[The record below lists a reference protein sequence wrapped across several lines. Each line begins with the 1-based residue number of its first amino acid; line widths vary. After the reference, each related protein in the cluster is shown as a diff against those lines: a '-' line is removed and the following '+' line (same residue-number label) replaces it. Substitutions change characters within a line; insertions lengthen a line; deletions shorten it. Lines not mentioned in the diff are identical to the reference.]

1 MERIPLSLTTEV
13 ELDFIGIKKIV
24 KISMNKNFLV
34 LDFTRLNKNIIFKFK
49 DKFYINKIKTDSNN
63 NQEIIDDIF
72 NLIKETN
79 IKTKEKFDVLVNL
92 GPGSFSGIRISL
104 AVAKGIKLIKK
115 VNLFGFNSFILNAAP
130 YLEKYETVFSIL
142 KVNKKF
148 YFLKYIK
155 GKKND
160 ISQITEFQNKEKL
173 NEKSVMVISSEMKN
187 EDMFKNI
194 AEKHR
199 VIEDFD
205 VKNNI
210 EILIKKNLIEN
221 NLIKPVYLG

>member
-1 MERIPLSLTTEV
+1 
-13 ELDFIGIKKIV
+13 
-24 KISMNKNFLV
+24 MNKNFLV
-34 LDFTRLNKNIIFKFK
+34 LDFTRLNKNIVFKFK
-49 DKFYINKIKTDSNN
+49 DKFFINKIKTDSNN
-63 NQEIIDDIF
+63 NQEIIDDIL
-72 NLIKETN
+72 NLIKRAN

-173 NEKSVMVISSEMKN
+173 NEKSVIVISSEMKN

>member
-1 MERIPLSLTTEV
+1 
-13 ELDFIGIKKIV
+13 
-24 KISMNKNFLV
+24 MNKNFLV
-34 LDFTRLNKNIIFKFK
+34 LDFTRLNKNIVFKFK
-49 DKFYINKIKTDSNN
+49 DKFYINKIETDSNN
-63 NQEIIDDIF
+63 NQEIIDDIL
-72 NLIKETN
+72 NLIQGTN

-130 YLEKYETVFSIL
+130 YLEKYETVFSVL

-173 NEKSVMVISSEMKN
+173 NEKSVIVISSQMKN
-187 EDMFKNI
+187 EDIFKNI

>member
-1 MERIPLSLTTEV
+1 
-13 ELDFIGIKKIV
+13 
-24 KISMNKNFLV
+24 MNKNFLV

-49 DKFYINKIKTDSNN
+49 DKFFINKIETDSNN
-63 NQEIIDDIF
+63 NQEIIDDIL
-72 NLIKETN
+72 NLIKRAN

-148 YFLKYIK
+148 YFLKYIE

-173 NEKSVMVISSEMKN
+173 NEKSVIVISNEMKN
-187 EDMFKNI
+187 EGMFKNI

-199 VIEDFD
+199 IIEDFD

>member
-1 MERIPLSLTTEV
+1 
-13 ELDFIGIKKIV
+13 
-24 KISMNKNFLV
+24 MNKNFLV

-49 DKFYINKIKTDSNN
+49 DKFFINKIETDSNHN
-63 NQEIIDDIF
+63 REIIDDIL
-72 NLIKETN
+72 NLIKGAN

-173 NEKSVMVISSEMKN
+173 NEKSVIVISSQMKN
-187 EDMFKNI
+187 EDIFKNI

-205 VKNNI
+205 VKNNV

>member
-1 MERIPLSLTTEV
+1 
-13 ELDFIGIKKIV
+13 
-24 KISMNKNFLV
+24 MNKNFLV
-34 LDFTRLNKNIIFKFK
+34 LDFTRLNKNIAFKFK
-49 DKFYINKIKTDSNN
+49 DKFYINKIETDSNN
-63 NQEIIDDIF
+63 NQEIIDDIL

-115 VNLFGFNSFILNAAP
+115 INLFGFNSFILNAAP

-173 NEKSVMVISSEMKN
+173 NEKSVIVISSEMKN

-210 EILIKKNLIEN
+210 EILVKKNLIEN

>member
-1 MERIPLSLTTEV
+1 
-13 ELDFIGIKKIV
+13 
-24 KISMNKNFLV
+24 MNKNFLV
-34 LDFTRLNKNIIFKFK
+34 LDFTGLSKNIVFKFK
-49 DKFYINKIKTDSNN
+49 DKFFINKIKTDSNN
-63 NQEIIDDIF
+63 NQEIIDDIL
-72 NLIKETN
+72 NLIKRTN
-79 IKTKEKFDVLVNL
+79 IKTKEKFDILVNL

-148 YFLKYIK
+148 YFLKYIE

-173 NEKSVMVISSEMKN
+173 NEKSVIVISNEMKN
-187 EDMFKNI
+187 EGMFKNI

-199 VIEDFD
+199 IIEDFD

-210 EILIKKNLIEN
+210 EILVKKNLIEN

>member
-1 MERIPLSLTTEV
+1 
-13 ELDFIGIKKIV
+13 
-24 KISMNKNFLV
+24 MNKNFLV
-34 LDFTRLNKNIIFKFK
+34 LDFTRLNKNIVFKFK
-49 DKFYINKIKTDSNN
+49 GKFFINKIKTDSNN
-63 NQEIIDDIF
+63 NQEIIDDIL
-72 NLIKETN
+72 NLIKRTN

-173 NEKSVMVISSEMKN
+173 NEKSVIVISSEMKN

>member
-1 MERIPLSLTTEV
+1 
-13 ELDFIGIKKIV
+13 
-24 KISMNKNFLV
+24 MNKNFLV
-34 LDFTRLNKNIIFKFK
+34 LDFTRLNKNIVFKFK
-49 DKFYINKIKTDSNN
+49 DKFYINKIETDSNH
-63 NQEIIDDIF
+63 NQEIIDDIL
-72 NLIKETN
+72 NLIQGTN

-160 ISQITEFQNKEKL
+160 ISQITEFQNKDKL
-173 NEKSVMVISSEMKN
+173 NEKSVIVISSEMKN

-205 VKNNI
+205 VKNNV

>member
-1 MERIPLSLTTEV
+1 
-13 ELDFIGIKKIV
+13 
-24 KISMNKNFLV
+24 MNKNFLV
-34 LDFTRLNKNIIFKFK
+34 LDFTGLNKNIIFKFK
-49 DKFYINKIKTDSNN
+49 DKFFINKIKADSND
-63 NQEIIDDIF
+63 NQGIIDNIL
-72 NLIKETN
+72 NLIKGTN
-79 IKTKEKFDVLVNL
+79 IETKEKFDVLVNL

-115 VNLFGFNSFILNAAP
+115 INLFGFNSFILNAAP

-187 EDMFKNI
+187 EDMFRNI

-221 NLIKPVYLG
+221 NLIKPVYLS

>member
-1 MERIPLSLTTEV
+1 
-13 ELDFIGIKKIV
+13 
-24 KISMNKNFLV
+24 MNKNFLV
-34 LDFTRLNKNIIFKFK
+34 LDFTRLNKNIVFKFK
-49 DKFYINKIKTDSNN
+49 DKFYINKIETDSNN
-63 NQEIIDDIF
+63 NQEIIDDIL
-72 NLIKETN
+72 NLIQGTN

-160 ISQITEFQNKEKL
+160 ISQITEFQNKDKL

>member
-1 MERIPLSLTTEV
+1 
-13 ELDFIGIKKIV
+13 
-24 KISMNKNFLV
+24 MNKNFLV
-34 LDFTRLNKNIIFKFK
+34 LDFTRLNKNIVFKFK
-49 DKFYINKIKTDSNN
+49 DKFYINKIETDSNN
-63 NQEIIDDIF
+63 NQEIIDDIL
-72 NLIKETN
+72 NLIQGTN

-142 KVNKKF
+142 KMNKKF

-173 NEKSVMVISSEMKN
+173 NEKSVIVISSQMKN
-187 EDMFKNI
+187 EDIFKNI

>member
-1 MERIPLSLTTEV
+1 
-13 ELDFIGIKKIV
+13 
-24 KISMNKNFLV
+24 MNKNFLV
-34 LDFTRLNKNIIFKFK
+34 LDFTGLNKNIVFKFK
-49 DKFYINKIKTDSNN
+49 DKFFINKIETDSNN
-63 NQEIIDDIF
+63 NQEIIDDIL
-72 NLIKETN
+72 NLIKRTN

-130 YLEKYETVFSIL
+130 YLEEYETVFSIL

-160 ISQITEFQNKEKL
+160 ISQITEFKNKEKL
-173 NEKSVMVISSEMKN
+173 NEKSVIVISSEMKN

-199 VIEDFD
+199 AIEDFD

-210 EILIKKNLIEN
+210 KILIKKNLIEN

>member
-1 MERIPLSLTTEV
+1 
-13 ELDFIGIKKIV
+13 
-24 KISMNKNFLV
+24 MNKNFLV
-34 LDFTRLNKNIIFKFK
+34 LDFTRLNKNIVFKFK
-49 DKFYINKIKTDSNN
+49 DKFYINKIETDSNN
-63 NQEIIDDIF
+63 NKEIIDDIL
-72 NLIKETN
+72 NLIQGTN

-130 YLEKYETVFSIL
+130 YLEKYEMVFSIL

-173 NEKSVMVISSEMKN
+173 NEKSVIVISSQMKN
-187 EDMFKNI
+187 EDIFKNI

-199 VIEDFD
+199 IIEDFD

>member
-1 MERIPLSLTTEV
+1 
-13 ELDFIGIKKIV
+13 
-24 KISMNKNFLV
+24 MNKNFLV
-34 LDFTRLNKNIIFKFK
+34 LDFTRLNKNIVFKFK
-49 DKFYINKIKTDSNN
+49 DKFYINKIETDSNN
-63 NQEIIDDIF
+63 NQEIIDDIL
-72 NLIKETN
+72 NLIQGTN

-173 NEKSVMVISSEMKN
+173 NEKSVIVISSEMKN

-199 VIEDFD
+199 IIEDFD

>member
-1 MERIPLSLTTEV
+1 
-13 ELDFIGIKKIV
+13 
-24 KISMNKNFLV
+24 MNKNFLV

-49 DKFYINKIKTDSNN
+49 DKFFINKIETDSNH
-63 NQEIIDDIF
+63 NQGIIDDIL

-142 KVNKKF
+142 KINKKF

-155 GKKND
+155 GKKNN

-173 NEKSVMVISSEMKN
+173 SEKSVIVISSEMKN

-199 VIEDFD
+199 IIEDFD
-205 VKNNI
+205 IRNNI

>member
-1 MERIPLSLTTEV
+1 
-13 ELDFIGIKKIV
+13 
-24 KISMNKNFLV
+24 MNKNFLV
-34 LDFTRLNKNIIFKFK
+34 LDFTGLSKNIVFKFK
-49 DKFYINKIKTDSNN
+49 DKFFINKIETDSNHN
-63 NQEIIDDIF
+63 REIIDDIL
-72 NLIKETN
+72 NLIKGAN

-160 ISQITEFQNKEKL
+160 ISQITEFQNKEKF
-173 NEKSVMVISSEMKN
+173 NEKSVIVISSEMKN

>member
-1 MERIPLSLTTEV
+1 
-13 ELDFIGIKKIV
+13 
-24 KISMNKNFLV
+24 MNKNFLV
-34 LDFTRLNKNIIFKFK
+34 LDFTRLNKNIVFKFK
-49 DKFYINKIKTDSNN
+49 DKFFINKIETDSNN
-63 NQEIIDDIF
+63 NQEIIDDIL
-72 NLIKETN
+72 NLIKGTN

-142 KVNKKF
+142 KINKKF

-173 NEKSVMVISSEMKN
+173 NEKSVIVISSEMKN

-199 VIEDFD
+199 IIEDFD
-205 VKNNI
+205 IKNNI

>member
-1 MERIPLSLTTEV
+1 
-13 ELDFIGIKKIV
+13 
-24 KISMNKNFLV
+24 MNKNFLI

-49 DKFYINKIKTDSNN
+49 DKFYINKINTDSNN
-63 NQEIIDDIF
+63 NQEIIYDIL
-72 NLIKETN
+72 NLIKRAN

-130 YLEKYETVFSIL
+130 YLEKYETVFSVL
-142 KVNKKF
+142 KMNKKF

-173 NEKSVMVISSEMKN
+173 NEKSVIVISSQMKN
-187 EDMFKNI
+187 EDIFKNI
-194 AEKHR
+194 AEKQR

>member
-1 MERIPLSLTTEV
+1 
-13 ELDFIGIKKIV
+13 
-24 KISMNKNFLV
+24 MNKNFLV
-34 LDFTRLNKNIIFKFK
+34 LDFTRLNKNIVFKFK
-49 DKFYINKIKTDSNN
+49 DKFYINKIETDSNN
-63 NQEIIDDIF
+63 NQEIIDDIL
-72 NLIKETN
+72 NLIQGTN

-160 ISQITEFQNKEKL
+160 ISQITEFQNKDKL
-173 NEKSVMVISSEMKN
+173 NEKSVIVISSEMKN

-199 VIEDFD
+199 IIEDFD
-205 VKNNI
+205 IRNNI

>member
-1 MERIPLSLTTEV
+1 
-13 ELDFIGIKKIV
+13 
-24 KISMNKNFLV
+24 MNKNFLV
-34 LDFTRLNKNIIFKFK
+34 LDFTGLNKNIVFKFK
-49 DKFYINKIKTDSNN
+49 DKFFINKIKTDSNN
-63 NQEIIDDIF
+63 NQEIIDDIL
-72 NLIKETN
+72 NLIKRAN

-173 NEKSVMVISSEMKN
+173 NEKSVIVISSEMKN

-199 VIEDFD
+199 IIEDFD

>member
-1 MERIPLSLTTEV
+1 
-13 ELDFIGIKKIV
+13 
-24 KISMNKNFLV
+24 MNKNFLV
-34 LDFTRLNKNIIFKFK
+34 LDFTRLNKNIVFKFK
-49 DKFYINKIKTDSNN
+49 DKFYINKIETDSNH
-63 NQEIIDDIF
+63 NQGIIDDIL

-115 VNLFGFNSFILNAAP
+115 INLFGFNSFILNAAP

-173 NEKSVMVISSEMKN
+173 NEKSVIVISSQMKN
-187 EDMFKNI
+187 EDIFKNI

>member
-1 MERIPLSLTTEV
+1 
-13 ELDFIGIKKIV
+13 
-24 KISMNKNFLV
+24 MNKNFLV
-34 LDFTRLNKNIIFKFK
+34 LDFTRLNKNIVFKFK
-49 DKFYINKIKTDSNN
+49 DKFYINKIETDSNN
-63 NQEIIDDIF
+63 NQEIIDDIL
-72 NLIKETN
+72 NLIKGTN

-130 YLEKYETVFSIL
+130 YLEKYETVYSIL
-142 KVNKKF
+142 KINKKI

-173 NEKSVMVISSEMKN
+173 NEKSVIVISSQMKN
-187 EDMFKNI
+187 EDIFKNI

>member
-1 MERIPLSLTTEV
+1 
-13 ELDFIGIKKIV
+13 
-24 KISMNKNFLV
+24 MNKNFLV
-34 LDFTRLNKNIIFKFK
+34 LDFTRLSKNIVFKFK

-63 NQEIIDDIF
+63 NQEIIDDIL
-72 NLIKETN
+72 NLIKRAD
-79 IKTKEKFDVLVNL
+79 IKIKEKFDVLVNL

-104 AVAKGIKLIKK
+104 AMAKGIKLIKK

-160 ISQITEFQNKEKL
+160 ISQISEFQNKEKL
-173 NEKSVMVISSEMKN
+173 NEKSAIVISSEMKN

-194 AEKHR
+194 AEKYK
-199 VIEDFD
+199 VIGDFD

>member
-1 MERIPLSLTTEV
+1 
-13 ELDFIGIKKIV
+13 
-24 KISMNKNFLV
+24 MNKNFLV
-34 LDFTRLNKNIIFKFK
+34 LDFTRLNKNIVFKFK
-49 DKFYINKIKTDSNN
+49 DKFYINKIETDSNN
-63 NQEIIDDIF
+63 NQEIIDDIL
-72 NLIKETN
+72 NLIQGTN

-173 NEKSVMVISSEMKN
+173 NEKSVIVISSQMKN
-187 EDMFKNI
+187 EDIFKNI

-205 VKNNI
+205 VKNNV

>member
-1 MERIPLSLTTEV
+1 
-13 ELDFIGIKKIV
+13 
-24 KISMNKNFLV
+24 MNKNFLV
-34 LDFTRLNKNIIFKFK
+34 LDFTRLNKKIIFKFK
-49 DKFYINKIKTDSNN
+49 DKFFINKIETDSNN
-63 NQEIIDDIF
+63 NQEIIDDIL
-72 NLIKETN
+72 NLIKRTN

-155 GKKND
+155 DKKND

-173 NEKSVMVISSEMKN
+173 NEKSVIVISSEMKN

>member
-1 MERIPLSLTTEV
+1 
-13 ELDFIGIKKIV
+13 
-24 KISMNKNFLV
+24 MNKNFLV
-34 LDFTRLNKNIIFKFK
+34 LDFTRLNKNIVFKFK
-49 DKFYINKIKTDSNN
+49 DKFYINKIETDSNH
-63 NQEIIDDIF
+63 NQEIIDDIL
-72 NLIKETN
+72 NLIQGTN

-115 VNLFGFNSFILNAAP
+115 INLFGFNSFILNAAP

-155 GKKND
+155 GKKNH
-160 ISQITEFQNKEKL
+160 ISQITEFQNKDKL
-173 NEKSVMVISSEMKN
+173 NEKSVIVISSEMKN

-199 VIEDFD
+199 IIEDFD

>member
-1 MERIPLSLTTEV
+1 
-13 ELDFIGIKKIV
+13 
-24 KISMNKNFLV
+24 MNKNFLV
-34 LDFTRLNKNIIFKFK
+34 LDFTRLNKNIVFKFK
-49 DKFYINKIKTDSNN
+49 DKFYINKIETDSNN
-63 NQEIIDDIF
+63 NQEIIDDIL
-72 NLIKETN
+72 NLIQGTN

-160 ISQITEFQNKEKL
+160 ISQITEFQNQEKL
-173 NEKSVMVISSEMKN
+173 NEKSVIVISSEMKN

-199 VIEDFD
+199 IIEDFD
-205 VKNNI
+205 IRNNI

>member
-1 MERIPLSLTTEV
+1 
-13 ELDFIGIKKIV
+13 
-24 KISMNKNFLV
+24 MNKNFLV
-34 LDFTRLNKNIIFKFK
+34 LDFTRLNKNIVFKFK
-49 DKFYINKIKTDSNN
+49 DKFYINKIETDSNH
-63 NQEIIDDIF
+63 NQEIIDDIL
-72 NLIKETN
+72 NLIQGTN

-130 YLEKYETVFSIL
+130 YLEKYETVFSVL
-142 KVNKKF
+142 KMNKKF

-173 NEKSVMVISSEMKN
+173 NEKSVIVISSEMKN

-199 VIEDFD
+199 IIEDFD

>member
-1 MERIPLSLTTEV
+1 
-13 ELDFIGIKKIV
+13 
-24 KISMNKNFLV
+24 MNKNFLV
-34 LDFTRLNKNIIFKFK
+34 LDFTGLSKNIVFKFK
-49 DKFYINKIKTDSNN
+49 DKFFINKIETDSNN
-63 NQEIIDDIF
+63 NQEIIDDIL
-72 NLIKETN
+72 NLIKGAN

-160 ISQITEFQNKEKL
+160 ISKITEFQNKEKL
-173 NEKSVMVISSEMKN
+173 NEKSVIVISSEMKN

-221 NLIKPVYLG
+221 NLIK

>member
-1 MERIPLSLTTEV
+1 
-13 ELDFIGIKKIV
+13 
-24 KISMNKNFLV
+24 MNKNFLV
-34 LDFTRLNKNIIFKFK
+34 LDFTRLNKNIVFKFK
-49 DKFYINKIKTDSNN
+49 DKFYINKIETDSNN
-63 NQEIIDDIF
+63 NQEIIDDIL
-72 NLIKETN
+72 NLIKRAN

-173 NEKSVMVISSEMKN
+173 NEKSVIVISSEMKN

>member
-1 MERIPLSLTTEV
+1 
-13 ELDFIGIKKIV
+13 
-24 KISMNKNFLV
+24 MNKNFLV

-49 DKFYINKIKTDSNN
+49 DKFFINKIETDSNN
-63 NQEIIDDIF
+63 NQEIIDDIL
-72 NLIKETN
+72 NLIKGTN

-173 NEKSVMVISSEMKN
+173 NEKSVIVISSEMKN

>member
-1 MERIPLSLTTEV
+1 
-13 ELDFIGIKKIV
+13 
-24 KISMNKNFLV
+24 MNKNFLV
-34 LDFTRLNKNIIFKFK
+34 LDFTGLNKNIAFKFK
-49 DKFYINKIKTDSNN
+49 DKFYINKIETDSNN
-63 NQEIIDDIF
+63 NQEIIDDIL
-72 NLIKETN
+72 NLIKGTN

-142 KVNKKF
+142 KINKKF

-160 ISQITEFQNKEKL
+160 ISQIAEFQNKEKL
-173 NEKSVMVISSEMKN
+173 NEKSVIVISSEMKN

>member
-1 MERIPLSLTTEV
+1 
-13 ELDFIGIKKIV
+13 
-24 KISMNKNFLV
+24 MNKNFLV

-49 DKFYINKIKTDSNN
+49 DKFYINKIKTDGNN
-63 NQEIIDDIF
+63 NQEIIDDIL
-72 NLIKETN
+72 NLIKRAN

-148 YFLKYIK
+148 YFLKYIE

-173 NEKSVMVISSEMKN
+173 NEKSVIVISNEMKN
-187 EDMFKNI
+187 EGMFKNI

-199 VIEDFD
+199 IIEDFD

>member
-1 MERIPLSLTTEV
+1 
-13 ELDFIGIKKIV
+13 
-24 KISMNKNFLV
+24 MNKNFLV
-34 LDFTRLNKNIIFKFK
+34 LDFTRLNKNIVFKFK
-49 DKFYINKIKTDSNN
+49 DKFFINKIETDSNN
-63 NQEIIDDIF
+63 NQEIIDDIL
-72 NLIKETN
+72 NLIKGTN

-115 VNLFGFNSFILNAAP
+115 INLFGFNSFILNAAP

-173 NEKSVMVISSEMKN
+173 NEKSVIVISSQMKN
-187 EDMFKNI
+187 EDIFKNI

>member
-1 MERIPLSLTTEV
+1 
-13 ELDFIGIKKIV
+13 
-24 KISMNKNFLV
+24 MNKNFLV
-34 LDFTRLNKNIIFKFK
+34 LDFTRLNKNIVFKFK
-49 DKFYINKIKTDSNN
+49 DKFFINKIETDSNN
-63 NQEIIDDIF
+63 NQEIIDDIL
-72 NLIKETN
+72 NLIKGTN

-115 VNLFGFNSFILNAAP
+115 INLFGFNSFILNAAP

-160 ISQITEFQNKEKL
+160 ISQITEFQNKDKL
-173 NEKSVMVISSEMKN
+173 NEKSVIVISSEMKN

>member
-1 MERIPLSLTTEV
+1 
-13 ELDFIGIKKIV
+13 
-24 KISMNKNFLV
+24 MNKNFLV
-34 LDFTRLNKNIIFKFK
+34 LDFTGLSKNIVFKFK
-49 DKFYINKIKTDSNN
+49 DKFFINKIETDSNN
-63 NQEIIDDIF
+63 NQEIIDDIL
-72 NLIKETN
+72 NLIKGTN

-130 YLEKYETVFSIL
+130 YLEKYEMVFSIL

-173 NEKSVMVISSEMKN
+173 NEKSVIVISSQMKN
-187 EDMFKNI
+187 EDIFKNI

-199 VIEDFD
+199 IIEDFD

>member
-1 MERIPLSLTTEV
+1 
-13 ELDFIGIKKIV
+13 
-24 KISMNKNFLV
+24 MNKNFLV

-49 DKFYINKIKTDSNN
+49 DKFFINKIETDSNH
-63 NQEIIDDIF
+63 NQEIIDDIL
-72 NLIKETN
+72 NLIKGTN

-104 AVAKGIKLIKK
+104 AVGKGIKLIKK
-115 VNLFGFNSFILNAAP
+115 INLFGFNSFILNAAP

-142 KVNKKF
+142 KINKKF

-160 ISQITEFQNKEKL
+160 ISQITEFQNKDKL
-173 NEKSVMVISSEMKN
+173 NEKSVIVISSEMKN